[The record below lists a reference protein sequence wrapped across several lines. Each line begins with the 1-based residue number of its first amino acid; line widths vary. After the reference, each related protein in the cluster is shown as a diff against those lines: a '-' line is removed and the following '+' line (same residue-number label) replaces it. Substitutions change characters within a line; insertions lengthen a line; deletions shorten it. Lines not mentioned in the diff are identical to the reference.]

1 MNQEI
6 FKSSA
11 ISNAKVSAILDI
23 SSLILKHQEE
33 FKRQTF
39 KKSLSRF
46 TSLDKSFI
54 DEKVKDDK
62 I

>member
-6 FKSSA
+6 FKLSA
-11 ISNAKVSAILDI
+11 ISNANVGAILDI

-39 KKSLSRF
+39 KNHFPASPA
-46 TSLDKSFI
+46 
-54 DEKVKDDK
+54 
-62 I
+62 